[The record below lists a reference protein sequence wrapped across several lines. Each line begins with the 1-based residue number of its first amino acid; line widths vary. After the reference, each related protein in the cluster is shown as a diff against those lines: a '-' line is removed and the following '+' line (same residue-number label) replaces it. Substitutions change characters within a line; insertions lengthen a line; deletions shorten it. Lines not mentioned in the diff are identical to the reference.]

1 MSGGS
6 VGQEST
12 SRRGERRLRGRPP
25 AGAEPVGQVEI
36 MQAALDAFAAKG
48 FDSMSV
54 RDLNETLGV
63 SHNYLHRRF
72 GSKLDLWRAVVD
84 HWIGGVDDELHAIA
98 DRATPGDDPLEVLHR
113 VIVAF
118 VTINC
123 RQPALFRLVNTE
135 ASLPGERL
143 DYLHDRYIGPSAR
156 GLAALVARL
165 APTGAFDSVAP
176 TSLFFLLAHGAT
188 APAAHGPLVAKLTG
202 DELSSEAIDAHARW
216 VADLVVDGL
225 RPR

>member
-1 MSGGS
+1 
-6 VGQEST
+6 
-12 SRRGERRLRGRPP
+12 
-25 AGAEPVGQVEI
+25 
-36 MQAALDAFAAKG
+36 
-48 FDSMSV
+48 MSV

-165 APTGAFDSVAP
+165 APTERSIRWPRRACSSCSRTGRR
-176 TSLFFLLAHGAT
+176 HQ
-188 APAAHGPLVAKLTG
+188 PLMV
-202 DELSSEAIDAHARW
+202 RW
-216 VADLVVDGL
+216 W
-225 RPR
+225 RS